1 MMPRFLDR
9 LIGRLHALRFNR
21 PSFVNLGRYSVTI
34 NRDGRMIF
42 LMSEDLSLTPT
53 LALTG
58 VWEKRV
64 VSVLRRLLRPGDLV
78 VEGGANIGCHT
89 LVMAKAIGPSG
100 RLYAFE
106 PLPDLF
112 PLLQLNLRSTSR
124 KHYAEVELRNLAL
137 LDHEGPIEMLLDPL
151 FLGSGHLAI
160 PHASHNYSRRIS
172 AQSTTIDAALTEEG
186 TRPVSLIRLDIEGSE
201 ILALRGAEETIRRS
215 PALKIVMEWSP
226 IMLRSR
232 GDPMEGVA
240 WLSSLGFRFWRIEP
254 SAWRSHR
261 LEPVPGEALPTLSHG
276 EIVASRDDL

>member
-1 MMPRFLDR
+1 M
-9 LIGRLHALRFNR
+9 RFNR

-42 LMSEDLSLTPT
+42 LMSEDLSLTPS

-58 VWEKRV
+58 VWEVRV

-112 PLLQLNLRSTSR
+112 PLLQLNLGSTGR

-201 ILALRGAEETIRRS
+201 ILALRGAEETISPLTSTQNRHGMVAHHAALPRR
-215 PALKIVMEWSP
+215 PDG
-226 IMLRSR
+226 RR
-232 GDPMEGVA
+232 GLAQQPRLSLLENRTVSLA
-240 WLSSLGFRFWRIEP
+240 KSSLGT
-254 SAWRSHR
+254 SA
-261 LEPVPGEALPTLSHG
+261 
-276 EIVASRDDL
+276 